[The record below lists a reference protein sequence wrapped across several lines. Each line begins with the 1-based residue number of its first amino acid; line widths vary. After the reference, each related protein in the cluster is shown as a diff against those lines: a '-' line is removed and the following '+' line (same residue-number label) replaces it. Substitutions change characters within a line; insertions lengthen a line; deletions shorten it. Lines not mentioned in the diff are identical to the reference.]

1 MDAAEYRRNARR
13 YLARAR
19 QMIDPAN
26 RAILIDLAVRWMR
39 LGERSE
45 RDNPTVQQQQQIQPK
60 NEPEG
65 EGS

>member
-65 EGS
+65 ECS